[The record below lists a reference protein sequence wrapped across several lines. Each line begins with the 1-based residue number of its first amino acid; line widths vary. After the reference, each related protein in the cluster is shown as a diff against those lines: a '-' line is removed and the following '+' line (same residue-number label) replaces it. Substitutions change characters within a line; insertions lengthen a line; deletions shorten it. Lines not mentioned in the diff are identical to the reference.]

1 VIRTNDRWL
10 KSRHTKPEILA
21 NFEDLKVL
29 GKGDFKALMKWRL
42 AIRLEIGLDVKA
54 DPAAEATEDVTVEPM
69 DEEEQISEEVR
80 ILTTPYYALLTPA
93 QTPARRQ
100 IDPTEARQE
109 AVQREETARPA
120 QTSTQ
125 HDCTC

>member
-1 VIRTNDRWL
+1 VTRLTVRWL

-54 DPAAEATEDVTVEPM
+54 DPTAEATEEVVVEPM

-80 ILTTPYYALLTPA
+80 PSQFVKKTADLSA
-93 QTPARRQ
+93 QTSARCQ
-100 IDPTEARQE
+100 VDTTKARQE
-109 AVQREETARPA
+109 AVQRKEAEG
-120 QTSTQ
+120 ST
-125 HDCTC
+125 